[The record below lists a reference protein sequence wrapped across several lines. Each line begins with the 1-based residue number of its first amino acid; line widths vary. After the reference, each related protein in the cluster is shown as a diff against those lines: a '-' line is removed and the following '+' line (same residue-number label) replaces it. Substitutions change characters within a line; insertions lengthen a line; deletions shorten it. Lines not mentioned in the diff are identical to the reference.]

1 MARTL
6 IHLNLWV
13 LGGLLVLVVPLLVVA
28 VQATIRRLAP
38 AIVSGEHNEVAGF
51 LIAVVGVVYA
61 VTLAF
66 IVIVTWEEF
75 RDARDTVEE
84 EAGALRALYRDTRPL
99 PEPVAT
105 QSGQLIVRYA
115 EEVSTTE
122 WAAMDS
128 GRSGTTSFRI
138 IGDLFSTLGQVR
150 DLTPT
155 QQTFLS
161 NALDRL
167 NEVTVRRAQRIGAS
181 EESTPPV
188 LWAAII
194 VGGIVTLGFAL
205 IFGVSNEQLHYLMV
219 GGFAAVLAL
228 QVFVILVLSH
238 PFSGQIRVE
247 PTAFEQVARD
257 FH

>member
-6 IHLNLWV
+6 IHLNLWA
-13 LGGLLVLVVPLLVVA
+13 LGGLLVVVIPLAVVA

-38 AIVSGEHNEVAGF
+38 SIVSGEHNDVAGF

-75 RDARDTVEE
+75 RNARDTVEA
-84 EAGALRALYRDTRPL
+84 EAGALRVLYRDTRPL
-99 PEPVAT
+99 PEPIAT
-105 QSGQLIVRYA
+105 QSRQLVLRYA

-122 WAAMDS
+122 WHAMDNGHS
-128 GRSGTTSFRI
+128 SATSFEL
-138 IGDLFSTLGQVR
+138 IGDLFSTLEQAR

-167 NEVTVRRAQRIGAS
+167 NEVALRRAQRLGAS
-181 EESTPPV
+181 EQSTPPV